1 MRWCAALLSRGR
13 VERDLA
19 AELQFHID
27 QQVEENIVAGM
38 DATTARRAALRALGG
53 IAQTKD
59 KCRDALWLTAF
70 NVIEIRGLFR
80 MMWRNRASSAA
91 AIFMVATS
99 AAVATTTFA
108 LADAALW
115 RALPYRDAS
124 RLAMIITTHENGEA
138 AVSLPDFHILRDKL
152 TQARVAGAGSFAIE
166 YALAGFGD
174 PRQLRGRL
182 STAGFFDV
190 LGVRMVAGRNFTRG
204 EEKPGNNVVILSE
217 RLWNELFGRKPE
229 AIGSVL
235 GLNGGAYTVVGVV
248 AQHRDSFGDIDV
260 YVPMQFSPSLQRG
273 LRLLSTVA
281 RMTDTAT
288 LAQLQ
293 TEVRTFTAN
302 TGDPLATGYTVEAV
316 DYHVR
321 AGSRVR
327 SAVYFLFAGGVGLA
341 LMAFFNYAILTTART
356 HQGLGELTLRL
367 ALGATKM
374 RVLALAATEAVVL
387 GIAAA
392 AVAGGIAWLILPI
405 LQTRY
410 GTDILNEVSLGVR
423 PLLFLGV
430 VIALSVLVAIA
441 AASRA
446 FSSRLSDARG
456 VATSRLVVGRTLVS
470 VQVGLSLVLVTSAVL
485 FVRSFGELNRVD
497 PGFKADGLYASRIAL
512 PALRFQGPK
521 STAFYKALL
530 ERLKQDGVTAALSS
544 NLPLSGVE
552 NPTSFIAQMSNG
564 EKIPIQIRSVS
575 PEYLDVLGVAVES
588 GRSFART
595 DSAQAPRVVVIN
607 EHLGKQVARLGNPLG
622 QMRAFDFVEPPY
634 VAQVV
639 GVVADIRHNSLS
651 QSGTAEAYFPYE
663 QTPQTRFSLVMSGPA
678 NSRDAARALRTAMNS
693 VDPAQAFSAVV
704 PTADYVQ
711 QNLAQPRVEAQL
723 VGSFAA
729 VALVIAASGLY
740 SLLSFLVSGSR
751 REWAV
756 RLALGASHRH
766 LLRLVFGQSATYA
779 AVGVVI
785 GLALLFLAKSMI
797 SSLVYGVSV
806 WDPYI
811 VIGCTA
817 VIVLVC
823 LLSAT
828 IPAFRAGRISAAES
842 LANTP

>member
-1 MRWCAALLSRGR
+1 MS
-13 VERDLA
+13 E
-19 AELQFHID
+19 H
-27 QQVEENIVAGM
+27 
-38 DATTARRAALRALGG
+38 RA
-53 IAQTKD
+53 I
-59 KCRDALWLTAF
+59 F
-70 NVIEIRGLFR
+70 RGL
-80 MMWRNRASSAA
+80 WRNRASSAA

-115 RALPYRDAS
+115 RELPYRAAS

-152 TQARVAGAGSFAIE
+152 TQARVAAAGSFAIE

-174 PRQLRGRL
+174 PRQLRGRQAM
-182 STAGFFDV
+182 AGYFDV
-190 LGVRMVAGRNFTRG
+190 LGVPMVAGRNFTRA
-204 EEKPGNNVVILSE
+204 EEKPGNFVVILSE
-217 RLWNELFGRKPE
+217 RTWNELFGRKPE

-235 GLNGGAYTVVGVV
+235 ALNGGAYTVVGVV
-248 AQHRDSFGDIDV
+248 ARHRDSFGEIDL

-288 LAQLQ
+288 LSQVQ
-293 TEVRTFTAN
+293 TEVRTLTAN
-302 TGDPLATGYTVEAV
+302 TGDPLAKGYAVEAV
-316 DYHVR
+316 DYHAR

-341 LMAFFNYAILTTART
+341 LIAFFNYAILTAART
-356 HQGLGELTLRL
+356 HQRLGELTLRL

-374 RVLALAATEAVVL
+374 RVLGLAAAE
-387 GIAAA
+387 AAA
-392 AVAGGIAWLILPI
+392 LGVAAGVVAGGLSWLILPI

-410 GTDILNEVSLGVR
+410 GTDVLNEVSLGLR
-423 PLLFLGV
+423 PLLFLGGI
-430 VIALSVLVAIA
+430 IALSVLVAIA

-446 FSSRLSDARG
+446 FSSRLSGGRG
-456 VATSRLVVGRTLVS
+456 VASSRLVVGRTLVS
-470 VQVGLSLVLVTSAVL
+470 AQVGLSLVLVTSAVL

-497 PGFKADGLYASRIAL
+497 PGFKTDGLYASRIAL
-512 PALRFQGPK
+512 PALRFPGPK

-530 ERLKQDGVTAALSS
+530 EKLEQNGVTAALSS
-544 NLPLSGVE
+544 NLPLSGVD

-564 EKIPIQIRSVS
+564 EKIPIQIRAVS
-575 PEYLDVLGVAVES
+575 PEYLDVLGVAVHS

-607 EHLGKQVARLGNPLG
+607 EHLGKQVARLGNPVG
-622 QMRAFDFVEPPY
+622 QMLAFDFVTPPY
-634 VAQVV
+634 VAQVI
-639 GVVADIRHNSLS
+639 GVVENIRHDSLS
-651 QSGTAEAYFPYE
+651 LPGNAEAYFPYE

-693 VDPAQAFSAVV
+693 VDPTQAFSAVV

-711 QNLAQPRVEAQL
+711 QNLAQPRVQAQL

-729 VALVIAASGLY
+729 VALIIAASGLY
-740 SLLSFLVSGSR
+740 SLLAFLVSGSR

-766 LLRLVFGQSATYA
+766 LLRLVFGQSATSA

-785 GLALLFLAKSMI
+785 GIALLFLARTTI
-797 SSLVYGVSV
+797 SGLVYGVSV
-806 WDPYI
+806 WDAYI

-817 VIVLVC
+817 VIVAVC

-828 IPAFRAGRISAAES
+828 IPAFRASRISAAES
-842 LANTP
+842 LVNTP